1 MESCE
6 WGRWRAGLLAGGSA
20 TSLTLEEAARR
31 IRDGRGF
38 VVLEMRFEDAEK
50 AAAFLREELGFDGL
64 LVEDAVSPN
73 ERPSLQETGSTLFLE
88 VAVPTEDGPCEVA
101 VFLSSSAMVLV
112 SRSEAPPIRETV
124 DRWLRSPLATAPSP
138 PWLLHQVL
146 DAAVDAYFPLCD
158 RIEDEVDALEDLV
171 FHGDGDFV
179 ERGLDLKRQ
188 IVTARRGIAP
198 LRDVLNALFRVGPE
212 RIPTDLRPYL
222 QDVYDHTLRV
232 TEMLDVNRD
241 LLSGILDA
249 HLSIVSNNLNNT
261 MRVLTVMAT
270 FLMTAGLIAGI
281 YGMNFQHM
289 PELEWP
295 WGYPAALLAMAAL
308 VAAEWL
314 YFRRKRWL

>member
-1 MESCE
+1 MESCG
-6 WGRWRAGLLAGGSA
+6 WGRWRAGVLQGDQARIV
-20 TSLTLEEAARR
+20 SLEDAARR
-31 IRDGRGF
+31 IREGNGF
-38 VVLEMRFEDAEK
+38 VVLEIEFEDAEE
-50 AAAFLREELGFDGL
+50 AAGFLREQLAFEEL

-73 ERPSLQETGSTLFLE
+73 ERPSLQETDRTLFLE
-88 VAVPTEDGPCEVA
+88 ASVPTQDGPCEVA
-101 VFLSSSAMVLV
+101 VFMTRSSVVLV
-112 SRSEAPPIRETV
+112 SRSEAPPIRQTL
-124 DRWLRSPLATAPSP
+124 DRWLRSPAATAPTP

-158 RIEDEVDALEDLV
+158 RIEDEVDALEELV
-171 FHGDGDFV
+171 FHGDGDFI
-179 ERGLDLKRQ
+179 ERGLDLKRA

-198 LRDVLNALFRVGPE
+198 LRDVLNALFRVGPD
-212 RIPTDLRPYL
+212 RIPAEVRPYL
-222 QDVYDHTLRV
+222 QDVYDHTLRI

-270 FLMTAGLIAGI
+270 FLMTAGLVAGI
-281 YGMNFQHM
+281 YGMNFEHM
-289 PELEWP
+289 PELQWP

>member
-1 MESCE
+1 MERE
-6 WGRWRAGLLAGGSA
+6 ARTIPLA
-20 TSLTLEEAARR
+20 EAERR
-31 IRDGRGF
+31 IREGDGF
-38 VVLEMRFEDAEK
+38 VVLEIVFQDAERAAEFLRDRLGFED
-50 AAAFLREELGFDGL
+50 L
-64 LVEDAVSPN
+64 LAEDAVSPN
-73 ERPSLQETGSTLFLE
+73 ERPSLQETDRTLFLE
-88 VAVPTEDGPCEVA
+88 AAVPVDDHPCEVA
-101 VFLSSSAMVLV
+101 VFLTRSALVLV
-112 SRSEAPPIRETV
+112 SPKEVPPIRETV
-124 DRWLRSPLATAPSP
+124 DRWLRSPIPTAPSP

-171 FHGDGDFV
+171 FHGDGDFI
-179 ERGLDLKRQ
+179 ERGLDLKRE

-198 LRDVLNALFRVGPE
+198 LRDVLNALFRVDPG
-212 RIPTDLRPYL
+212 RIPMEVRPYL
-222 QDVYDHTLRV
+222 QDVYDHTLRI

-281 YGMNFQHM
+281 YGMNFKHM

-295 WGYPAALLAMAAL
+295 WGYPGALLAMVAM

-314 YFRRKRWL
+314 YFRRKGWF